1 MARGEISRRSKAS
14 AETESGEPPSNS
26 PGKAP
31 YSGRKRSIR
40 AAQSRKPNGPRMSD
54 EPIKIRITAEEVEQV
69 VLPEPAPAMQ
79 QPPQPGAATK
89 SYGRISSGPAGASAA
104 SSGGSLFMK
113 AWFYLG
119 VAGFAGAFTAWAV
132 CEPFVTDG
140 ARQQNAAGMLLF
152 PLMVILMSS
161 GFGIAESAV
170 ERSAK
175 KAIQKG
181 ILSIVLGTVLGV
193 IFYIVCSITYNFLL
207 AAFGVRSPQE
217 PAWWLAR
224 GLAWAVFGI
233 VGGIVY
239 GVVDR
244 AGKKCLYGVIGGV
257 IGAGI
262 GGLAFDPIYL
272 ALSAQSGALSRA
284 AGMSILG
291 ASTGIAIGL
300 VESALKDRWLY
311 VSAGPLAGKQ
321 FILYKLQTLIGSQ
334 QSSDIYLFKD
344 AAILPTHASIE
355 LRGRETILQ
364 SIGPVFISG
373 QSAMRQQVLRTGDV
387 IQIGRFTFSF
397 LEKQKQR

>member
-1 MARGEISRRSKAS
+1 
-14 AETESGEPPSNS
+14 
-26 PGKAP
+26 
-31 YSGRKRSIR
+31 
-40 AAQSRKPNGPRMSD
+40 MSD
-54 EPIKIRITAEEVEQV
+54 EPIKIRITTEEVERV
-69 VLPEPAPAMQ
+69 VLPDPASTMQ
-79 QPPQPGAATK
+79 QPSQVEAAPK
-89 SYGRISSGPAGASAA
+89 SYGRISSGPASAA
-104 SSGGSLFMK
+104 REKSGGSLLMK

-119 VAGFAGAFTAWAV
+119 VAGFAGAFLAWAV
-132 CEPFVTDG
+132 CEPFIVDG
-140 ARQQNAAGMLLF
+140 PRQQNAAGLLLF

-161 GFGIAESAV
+161 RFGIAESAV

-175 KAIQKG
+175 KGIQKG
-181 ILSIVLGTVLGV
+181 ILSIVLGTVLGI
-193 IFYIVCSITYNFLL
+193 IFYVVCHITYNVLL
-207 AAFGVRSPQE
+207 VAFGVKSPQE

-224 GLAWAVFGI
+224 GIAWAMFGI

-262 GGLAFDPIYL
+262 GGLLFDPIYL

-284 AGMSILG
+284 VGMSILG
-291 ASTGIAIGL
+291 AGTGIAIGL

-321 FILYKLQTLIGSQ
+321 FILYKLQTNVGSQ

-344 AAILPTHASIE
+344 PAILPTHASIE
-355 LRGRETILQ
+355 LRGPQTLIHCLGQ
-364 SIGPVFISG
+364 VFISG
-373 QSAMRQQVLRTGDV
+373 RPAPAQHVLRSGDT
-387 IQIGRFTFSF
+387 IQIGRYTFSF